1 MDTHLSFKQGV
12 KECIPTLLGYAG
24 VGISFGIVAA
34 SQHFSL
40 LEIILLCLIVY
51 AGSSVY
57 YLCVSHCRYTD
68 YSNYRDDAYCQFT
81 FFLLSMTLAPN
92 YKQYGLWNR

>member
-40 LEIILLCLIVY
+40 FRNYPFMSDCLC
-51 AGSSVY
+51 GSSSVY
-57 YLCVSHCRYTD
+57 YLCASHCRYTD

-81 FFLLSMTLAPN
+81 FFLIINDTCTQL
-92 YKQYGLWNR
+92 